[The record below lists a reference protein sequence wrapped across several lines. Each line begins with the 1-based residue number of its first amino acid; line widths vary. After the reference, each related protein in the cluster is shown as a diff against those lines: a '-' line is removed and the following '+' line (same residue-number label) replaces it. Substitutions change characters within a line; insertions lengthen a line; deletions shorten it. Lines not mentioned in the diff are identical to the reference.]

1 MAAVL
6 LFVAGGGSLAFAL
19 IMQWGFNVPPC
30 DLCYWQ
36 RAPYG
41 VVAFL
46 ASLALVWRPYR
57 RKTTLLLGLC
67 SLVFLVSTGLAIL
80 HTGVERHWWESP
92 TTCTAES
99 LQGASIEEMRLALLE
114 TESPPC
120 DEIPW
125 AIFGL
130 SMANLNIA
138 ASLVLAFFAAMAAI
152 KHKKKIKL

>member
-1 MAAVL
+1 MAAKL
-6 LFVAGGGSLAFAL
+6 LLVASVGSLVFAL

-41 VVAFL
+41 VAAVL
-46 ASLALVWRPYR
+46 ASLALVWNPYR
-57 RKTTLLLGLC
+57 LNTTLLLGLC
-67 SLVFLVSTGLAIL
+67 SLVFIVSTGLAIL

-138 ASLVLAFFAAMAAI
+138 GSLVLALFAAMAVV
-152 KHKKKIKL
+152 KHKRKY